1 MNRRVLKRFI
11 ILLAALTVVAVI
23 GSDLMEGFLTREP
36 GDYETEMGSN
46 RLEDGLYNEALAHYN
61 EALELA
67 PDHRGALMGR
77 AIVFIQT
84 ERLDDAMAELD
95 YLIDFLKRSLEP
107 DDTTGTGT
115 LAAAYANRG
124 RINDLRGNYEKAL
137 DDYIAALNTDEE
149 TVSPGVVHKL
159 LYSTGKTSSVRKR
172 AQYIYEQL
180 QLPEDQRLMRIP
192 ELDAEQRMYKP

>member
-1 MNRRVLKRFI
+1 MNMRVLKRFI

-46 RLEDGLYNEALAHYN
+46 RLEDGLYDAALAHYD
-61 EALELA
+61 EALEQA

-77 AIVFIQT
+77 AIVFIRT
-84 ERLDDAMAELD
+84 ERLDDAMAEFD
-95 YLIDFLKRSLEP
+95 YLIDFLNRNLEP

-124 RINDLRGNYEKAL
+124 RIHDLRGNYEKAL

-159 LYSTGKTSSVRKR
+159 LYATGKTSSVRNR

>member
-1 MNRRVLKRFI
+1 MNPRIVKRFI
-11 ILLAALTVVAVI
+11 YLLAGLTVVTFITTDILEDFV
-23 GSDLMEGFLTREP
+23 SREP

-46 RLEDGLYNEALAHYN
+46 RLEDALYD
-61 EALELA
+61 EALEHYNKALEEV

-95 YLIDFLKRSLEP
+95 HLIEFLSRTLEEE
-107 DDTTGTGT
+107 DLTGLGV
-115 LAAAYANRG
+115 LAAAHANRG
-124 RINDLRGNYEKAL
+124 RIHDLRGEYEKAIKE
-137 DDYIAALNTDEE
+137 YVAALNTDEE

-180 QLPEDQRLMRIP
+180 QLPEEERIMRIP